1 MTATTPG
8 IAITIDDD
16 SDLARA
22 LDAKSKN
29 PIVLVRGERRY
40 LVTPE
45 DPWTNYDPE
54 RLLRSLDRVAGTF
67 TEEEGERIK
76 EMIYRSR
83 EEGSRAPSAP

>member
-1 MTATTPG
+1 MTATTP
-8 IAITIDDD
+8 AITITVDDD

-22 LDAKSKN
+22 LDAKSRN
-29 PIVLVRGERRY
+29 PIVLVRGETRY

-45 DPWTNYDPE
+45 DPWTNYDTE
-54 RLLRSLDRVAGTF
+54 RLRESLRKVAGTF